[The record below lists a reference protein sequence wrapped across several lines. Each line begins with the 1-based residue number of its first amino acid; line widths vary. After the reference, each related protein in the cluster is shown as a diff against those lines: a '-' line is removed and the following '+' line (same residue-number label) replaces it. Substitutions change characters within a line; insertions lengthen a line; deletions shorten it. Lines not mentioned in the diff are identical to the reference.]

1 MTNPFGL
8 AVANSWKE
16 QTLNIVT
23 LRDADPP
30 IFVDVGQIVSSYQLK
45 AVGPPPA

>member
-1 MTNPFGL
+1 MVTNPFGR

-16 QTLNIVT
+16 PTLLNIVT

-30 IFVDVGQIVSSYQLK
+30 IFVD
-45 AVGPPPA
+45 